1 MSTSRVPGP
10 MGMDNTEPRKPES
23 GLLGSGGLP
32 GPVGNRRKCPSLS
45 VCWTSGR
52 RSKARN

>member
-10 MGMDNTEPRKPES
+10 MGMDNAEPRKPES

-32 GPVGNRRKCPSLS
+32 GPVGNQAEVPLDVS
-45 VCWTSGR
+45 VLEERQGCF
-52 RSKARN
+52 